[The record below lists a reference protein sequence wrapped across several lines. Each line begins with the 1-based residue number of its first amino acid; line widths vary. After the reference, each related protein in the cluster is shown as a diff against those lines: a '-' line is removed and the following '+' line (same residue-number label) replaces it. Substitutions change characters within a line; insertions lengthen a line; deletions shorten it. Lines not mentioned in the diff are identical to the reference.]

1 MASFLGCFVVRD
13 LCGNDCTPDYEQS
26 LSFLCPGGVLGLMF
40 VCLSSKRARH
50 TNDHAR
56 DRRRPRLS
64 CLRRSTLARACTPS
78 QSTVNR
84 PGDRLNFANLT
95 SFLWSIRV
103 QTMENCCRL
112 VQKRRLFNSRKRFS
126 ATLVWGKQVN
136 FMIQVWPEVWL
147 YAEFKSRLKANSLEN
162 IMLTK
167 LQAEKVSLRET
178 NIWEKSVGLSLSA

>member
-13 LCGNDCTPDYEQS
+13 LCGSDCRPDYDQS
-26 LSFLCPGGVLGLMF
+26 LFFLCLL
-40 VCLSSKRARH
+40 SKRARH
-50 TNDHAR
+50 ANDHAR
-56 DRRRPRLS
+56 DWRRPRFS
-64 CLRRSTLARACTPS
+64 RACSPS

-112 VQKRRLFNSRKRFS
+112 VQKRRLLNSRKRFS
-126 ATLVWGKQVN
+126 ATLVWGKQVS
-136 FMIQVWPEVWL
+136 FRIQVWPEVWL